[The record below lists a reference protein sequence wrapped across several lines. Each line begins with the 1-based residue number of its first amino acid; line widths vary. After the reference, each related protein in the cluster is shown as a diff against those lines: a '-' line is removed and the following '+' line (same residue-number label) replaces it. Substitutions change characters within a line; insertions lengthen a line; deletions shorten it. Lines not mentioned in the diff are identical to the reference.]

1 MTKYNRDSLP
11 LSEKLACR
19 FTDLL
24 KYEQFSSKNDLQFA
38 GSKFIVF
45 LCNRYF
51 KMDSE
56 IKIYMNDRI
65 VVLTDKDIEKS
76 AMINGKIDVFKN
88 KKTLAKRLKRFE
100 ESEDQCL
107 YIVHSDLDK
116 LLGHVAGCFKYIEAA
131 GGLVTYIDG
140 RILMIERFG
149 KWDLPKGKS
158 EKGES
163 LQKTAIR
170 EVMEECGL
178 KTAPEITGELTHTFH
193 TCRRNGKH
201 ILKHTAWFSMKYNG
215 DDALQPQSD
224 EDITRAEWFHQS
236 SLDAVFQNTYDSI
249 KQVINS
255 YMIKVSGFSKDQK
268 NQH

>member
-1 MTKYNRDSLP
+1 
-11 LSEKLACR
+11 
-19 FTDLL
+19 
-24 KYEQFSSKNDLQFA
+24 
-38 GSKFIVF
+38 
-45 LCNRYF
+45 
-51 KMDSE
+51 
-56 IKIYMNDRI
+56 MNDRI

-131 GGLVTYIDG
+131 GGLVTFTDG
-140 RILMIERFG
+140 RILLIERFG
-149 KWDLPKGKS
+149 KWDLPKGKA

-178 KTAPEITGELTHTFH
+178 KTAPEITDELTHTFH
-193 TCRRNGKH
+193 TCHRNGKQ
-201 ILKHTAWFSMKYNG
+201 ILKHTAWFAMQYDG
-215 DDALQPQSD
+215 DETLHPQSD
-224 EDITRAEWFHQS
+224 EDITSAVWLPQNQ
-236 SLDAVFQNTYDSI
+236 LDIVFQNTYESI

-255 YMIKVSGFSKDQK
+255 FRFKVSG
-268 NQH
+268 